1 MGNRLSKE
9 EVIEAAKKIKTR
21 HDLMPT
27 NGPSE
32 PHKIVGG
39 SVEKLTIDNVVQM
52 EELVD
57 EVFVN
62 LLNMHVVKDNEYVS
76 YEEVSKRISL
86 IARMMWARKVN
97 NG

>member
-1 MGNRLSKE
+1 MK
-9 EVIEAAKKIKTR
+9 
-21 HDLMPT
+21 
-27 NGPSE
+27 
-32 PHKIVGG
+32 
-39 SVEKLTIDNVVQM
+39 KLTIDNPVQM

-62 LLNMHVVKDNEYVS
+62 LLNMHVVKDNEDIS

-86 IARMMWARKVN
+86 IARMMWARKVS